1 MDAELVS
8 EGDEVVCIASVFD
21 GGSDAV
27 IRVTVDETVHTG
39 IYDLFVNSRAEPSV
53 IRDVFEVAIEL
64 GQKGQKGKPVGAL
77 FVVGDAGKVM
87 NKSRPL
93 SYNPFEK
100 SHVHVG
106 DPIVNVMLK
115 EFSRLDG
122 AFVVSDSGKIVSAYR
137 YLEPGAEGVDIPK
150 GLGARH
156 MAGGAITRDTNAT
169 AIVLSE
175 SDGLVRAFK
184 AGELV
189 LEIDPEELIPMSAV
203 PTPLSEFVASSV
215 PDRIWLALFV
225 LLFGLFAAYVVGAI
239 NRRLL
244 TRAGVPEVIEGTAFE
259 RTAHEFD
266 TSTVRILAK
275 LSSYFILA
283 VAVIVALTVADVNY
297 LEQFWSGVAAF
308 LPRLFVAI
316 VVLIVGVVVGDKA
329 ELLVAERLRGI
340 KDQTA
345 RTRRV
350 AAARQIQRRVRRRPD
365 RARAGRR
372 ADARAG
378 RVVGCVRARSRAVRR
393 AGNEGPRRERGR
405 RRVPPPPTA
414 VRDRR
419 RGASRRR
426 AQDRPGGRP
435 VRHPYRGRRRGA
447 RGAEPLGVPRRI
459 VLIRE

>member
-27 IRVTVDETVHTG
+27 VRVTVDETVHTG

-122 AFVVSDSGKIVSAYR
+122 AFVVSDREDRLRVPLPRTGR
-137 YLEPGAEGVDIPK
+137 GRRRHPE

-189 LEIDPEELIPMSAV
+189 LEIDPEE
-203 PTPLSEFVASSV
+203 
-215 PDRIWLALFV
+215 
-225 LLFGLFAAYVVGAI
+225 Y
-239 NRRLL
+239 
-244 TRAGVPEVIEGTAFE
+244 
-259 RTAHEFD
+259 
-266 TSTVRILAK
+266 
-275 LSSYFILA
+275 
-283 VAVIVALTVADVNY
+283 
-297 LEQFWSGVAAF
+297 
-308 LPRLFVAI
+308 
-316 VVLIVGVVVGDKA
+316 
-329 ELLVAERLRGI
+329 
-340 KDQTA
+340 
-345 RTRRV
+345 
-350 AAARQIQRRVRRRPD
+350 
-365 RARAGRR
+365 
-372 ADARAG
+372 
-378 RVVGCVRARSRAVRR
+378 
-393 AGNEGPRRERGR
+393 
-405 RRVPPPPTA
+405 
-414 VRDRR
+414 
-419 RGASRRR
+419 
-426 AQDRPGGRP
+426 
-435 VRHPYRGRRRGA
+435 
-447 RGAEPLGVPRRI
+447 
-459 VLIRE
+459 